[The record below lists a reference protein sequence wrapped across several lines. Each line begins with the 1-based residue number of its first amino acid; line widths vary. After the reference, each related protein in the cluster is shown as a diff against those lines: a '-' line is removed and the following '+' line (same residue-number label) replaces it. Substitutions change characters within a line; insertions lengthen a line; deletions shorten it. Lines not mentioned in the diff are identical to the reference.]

1 LKDGLTSPQEAQ
13 WVLRAQ
19 LGDRE
24 AIESLLRSVQP
35 MLTRYVRAVVGERA
49 AEDVTQEVMVRVYRK
64 LWMLSSAEL
73 FRPWMFRIASREA
86 FHYLKRRRQWPD
98 HLRDDDAL
106 EEIAAP
112 DLARIARDVDQ
123 LLEDPHLTPPSRAV
137 LALHF
142 KEGFTL
148 PEVAAILDVPLG
160 TVKSRLAYGLAT
172 LRRHHLT
179 GEQHD

>member
-1 LKDGLTSPQEAQ
+1 LTSRQEAQ

-35 MLTRYVRAVVGERA
+35 MLTRYVRAIVGARA
-49 AEDVTQEVMVRVYRK
+49 AEDVAQDVMVTIYKK
-64 LWMLSSAEL
+64 LGTLSSPDL
-73 FRPWMFRIASREA
+73 FRPWMFRIASRDC
-86 FHYLKRRRQWPD
+86 FRYLKQRKRWPD
-98 HLRDDDAL
+98 HMRDDDAL
-106 EEIAAP
+106 DEIAAP
-112 DLARIARDVDQ
+112 DLPWIAEEVDR
-123 LLEDPHLTPPSRAV
+123 LLEDPRLTPPGRAV

-172 LRRHHLT
+172 LRRQYAT
-179 GEQHD
+179 GGQHE

>member
-1 LKDGLTSPQEAQ
+1 M
-13 WVLRAQ
+13 LRAQ

-35 MLTRYVRAVVGERA
+35 MLTRYVRAIVGDRA
-49 AEDVTQEVMVRVYRK
+49 AEDVTQEVMVTIYRK
-64 LWMLSSAEL
+64 LWTLSSPDL
-73 FRPWMFRIASREA
+73 FRPWMFRIASRDC
-86 FHYLKRRRQWPD
+86 FKHLKQRKRWPD

-106 EEIAAP
+106 EEVAAP
-112 DLARIARDVDQ
+112 DLARIALDVDQ
-123 LLEDPHLTPPSRAV
+123 LLEDPHLTPPGRAV

-172 LRRHHLT
+172 LRRHHAT